1 MYLICQSR
9 PEIGQDP
16 ELSEALRDI
25 NMEMLY
31 VGVESDDAKNLEY
44 VKKRQEPGQVFK
56 DLISLNNMGFSVVA
70 MTIIGLPHD
79 TEKSIMEMAARITTV
94 SKYQTANWL
103 TPLPATSN
111 WDDLVPLNANGEV
124 LKKDEMRPYHL
135 YTGRQF
141 VHHDERWSMKESRKL
156 FDLYQSKLNPVDT
169 LYSRLFRISERY
181 RKMSNATDLSAGKE
195 VSYKNQNLGDAKK
208 VVASALLEKDVEIT
222 YEKSTLTKS
231 LGHTNTTTINLLSKI

>member
-1 MYLICQSR
+1 
-9 PEIGQDP
+9 
-16 ELSEALRDI
+16 
-25 NMEMLY
+25 
-31 VGVESDDAKNLEY
+31 
-44 VKKRQEPGQVFK
+44 
-56 DLISLNNMGFSVVA
+56 MGFSVVA

-79 TEKSIMEMAARITTV
+79 TEKSIMEMAARITSV

-111 WDDLVPLNANGEV
+111 WDDLVPLNGNGEI

-141 VHHDERWSMKESRKL
+141 VHHDERWSMEESRNL

-169 LYSRLFRISERY
+169 LYSRLFRIAERY
-181 RKMSNATDLSAGKE
+181 RKMSNTTDPSAGKE

-208 VVASALLEKDVEIT
+208 IVASDLLKKGVEIT
-222 YEKSTLTKS
+222 YEESSLTKS
-231 LGHTNTTTINLLSKI
+231 LGHTNTTRINLLPKI